1 MLLFLLHSTPHTH
14 TISEDSRQHTS
25 SKVHLHS
32 EVPPQGYEKINMPH
46 RVIVE
51 QNTSKLTTRPG
62 FSPKSGQTA
71 ANTLPGR
78 STGQFEHRLSSNSQ
92 RLVTCNGPLASL
104 WRYFRINV
112 EMRLSKSCFY
122 TISPEDAM
130 KPEPFSEASA
140 SITGDR
146 RESSLLNIYCL
157 DICGFIWVLVCISRE
172 NFEK

>member
-14 TISEDSRQHTS
+14 TKYQRTHDSTKFKSPSPLRGPT
-25 SKVHLHS
+25 
-32 EVPPQGYEKINMPH
+32 QGDEKINMPH

-71 ANTLPGR
+71 ANTLPRR

-92 RLVTCNGPLASL
+92 QLVTCNGPLASL

-130 KPEPFSEASA
+130 KPEPFSEARA

-157 DICGFIWVLVCISRE
+157 DICGFMSFSLHFKRK
-172 NFEK
+172 F